1 MKIKRFFKTILM
13 IDFVTG
19 LLIAIKESFRQ
30 KKTINYPFEKGSVSP
45 RARGEHALRRYPNGE
60 ERCIACKLCE
70 AVCPAQAITIESQ
83 ERSDAVSYTH
93 LRAHETN

>member
-30 KKTINYPFEKGSVSP
+30 KKN
-45 RARGEHALRRYPNGE
+45 N
-60 ERCIACKLCE
+60 KLS
-70 AVCPAQAITIESQ
+70 I
-83 ERSDAVSYTH
+83 
-93 LRAHETN
+93 